1 MAPSRL
7 KRTVFIAIAVL
18 VILSPI
24 FAAEAVVR
32 GMGLGDPVVYATN
45 AAYRYAPLPNQH
57 IARRG
62 ATVTIGPEG
71 LRGLDSWSGAA
82 DNRVLFVGDSVTWGG
97 TNTDDDKTFAYL
109 TCEKL
114 KARFRQ
120 KFICGNAGVNGY
132 GTDNMIARLQ
142 YDAQLKRADTIV
154 VTLISVDPIRGT
166 SDLASAHFFTRR
178 PFGPM
183 RGIWEV
189 AAYGALTVA
198 TRLRLDPA
206 AYDDRF
212 DIPVAMEALQR
223 LYAELHALEKSGKR
237 VLIVFSPHKDEFYG
251 DPDDLDAAVRAD
263 LARSGFSFLD
273 LTEPMRGVVK
283 RGVYYDNVHL
293 NPVGHALYA
302 DWIANALS
310 PLVIASKP
318 SQTTVAQ

>member
-1 MAPSRL
+1 M
-7 KRTVFIAIAVL
+7 KRTVFVL
-18 VILSPI
+18 IWALVVLSPV

-32 GMGLGDPVVYATN
+32 WMGLGDPVIYSTN

-57 IARRG
+57 ITRRG
-62 ATVTIGPEG
+62 ASISIGPEG

-82 DNRVLFVGDSVTWGG
+82 DHRVLFVGDSVTWGG

-114 KARFRQ
+114 KARFQQ
-120 KFICGNAGVNGY
+120 KFVCGNAGVNGY
-132 GTDNMIARLQ
+132 GTDNMIARLR
-142 YDAQLKRADTIV
+142 YDPQLERADTIV

-166 SDLASAHFFTRR
+166 SDLDSAHFFTRQ
-178 PFGPM
+178 PFGPL

-189 AAYGALTVA
+189 AAYGAFTVA
-198 TRLRLDPA
+198 GRLRWRRD

-223 LYAELHALEKSGKR
+223 LYAELHELENNGKR
-237 VLIVFSPHKDEFYG
+237 ILMVFSPHKDEFYG
-251 DPDDLDAAVRAD
+251 DPDELDAAVRAD
-263 LARSGFSFLD
+263 LAHSGYSFLD
-273 LTEPMRGVVK
+273 LTEPMRGVVE

-293 NPVGHALYA
+293 NSVGHALYA

-310 PLVIASKP
+310 PLVMAAKP
-318 SQTTVAQ
+318 SHAHSE